1 MTEFII
7 LDKNDMSDLFDNKL
21 VTFYVNEKR
30 YVLLTEECY
39 EKQIRQ
45 KTRILHEDSS
55 DKEGT

>member
-7 LDKNDMSDLFDNKL
+7 LDKSDVTDLCDNKL

-45 KTRILHEDSS
+45 KTRIMHEDSS
-55 DKEGT
+55 NKEGT